1 MTDKQHGS
9 NRRVLV
15 VEDWAPIAREVKHQ
29 LERIGCA
36 VVGPTPRLRRGLEL
50 AASEPLDAAVLDV
63 DLDGERVYPLAH
75 KLRERG
81 IPFVFMT
88 GFSIDDLPDDL
99 SDVTI
104 FEKPV
109 DYPGLLR
116 TLAGFWAA
124 PGGG

>member
-15 VEDWAPIAREVKHQ
+15 VEGWAPIAREVKRQ
-29 LERIGCA
+29 LERIGCT
-36 VVGPTPRLRRGLEL
+36 VVGPTPRLRRGLEF
-50 AASEPLDAAVLDV
+50 AASEPLDAAVLGV

-104 FEKPV
+104 FE
-109 DYPGLLR
+109 
-116 TLAGFWAA
+116 
-124 PGGG
+124 